1 MYMSFLAQSVSC
13 KFLKSFSQS
22 TNGSL
27 PPWFALAPPF
37 FFLWQQFHCLE
48 VSYRLSQII
57 AVNTFHIRG
66 KHVSSQ
72 KLMTSFPFS
81 LFFVINTVRTILEK
95 KGRVKYI
102 EEGTIFFFCIVV
114 GSLRYRCRLWGHYK
128 LSPGGFLGW
137 ALQKLFFSRG

>member
-1 MYMSFLAQSVSC
+1 MYVHVIPSPVSLLQI
-13 KFLKSFSQS
+13 LKIIFSI
-22 TNGSL
+22 NKWFFASL
-27 PPWFALAPPF
+27 ICFGTPF

-81 LFFVINTVRTILEK
+81 LFFMINTVRTILEK

-128 LSPGGFLGW
+128 LSPGGFLG
-137 ALQKLFFSRG
+137 